1 MAAPEIRVFSAG
13 WCQEFS
19 NACKI
24 KDTNLTA
31 MSAGIEKRRNKRIHY
46 LTDVIFVGAGTRSL
60 QTRITDISV
69 GGAFVETITPFPI
82 GATMDMQF
90 HVQAT
95 EVRVKGE
102 ILYNLP
108 SIGYGL
114 RFLDLAPE
122 HYGAIENLVNQTW
135 GKAA

>member
-1 MAAPEIRVFSAG
+1 
-13 WCQEFS
+13 
-19 NACKI
+19 
-24 KDTNLTA
+24 

-46 LTDVIFVGAGTRSL
+46 LTDVVFIGAGTSSL
-60 QTRITDISV
+60 QARITDISV

-82 GATMDMQF
+82 GAIVDMKFQ
-90 HVQAT
+90 VQAT

-102 ILYNLP
+102 ILYHLP

-122 HYGAIENLVNQTW
+122 YYGAIESLINQTW